1 MSQGTRTGQ
10 GTRETGRSCLSHQT
24 DAGWKHKCGAQTG
37 ASVLASAPG
46 LLGAGPK
53 WIQPELSSTQRTLAG
68 RWPCPSET
76 HHSPGSPVRTGSDSQ
91 TQPSR
96 PPRLP
101 PAKPRCRL
109 QSRRTR
115 WRPLCPLGRSSTPRR
130 CRQCRGSCGPDFHSA
145 KQSRHH
151 SP

>member
-1 MSQGTRTGQ
+1 MLVAFTKAVTPPNAPRHCLMS
-10 GTRETGRSCLSHQT
+10 REKVILEVKRRPLS
-24 DAGWKHKCGAQTG
+24 D
-37 ASVLASAPG
+37 VG
-46 LLGAGPK
+46 LTQ